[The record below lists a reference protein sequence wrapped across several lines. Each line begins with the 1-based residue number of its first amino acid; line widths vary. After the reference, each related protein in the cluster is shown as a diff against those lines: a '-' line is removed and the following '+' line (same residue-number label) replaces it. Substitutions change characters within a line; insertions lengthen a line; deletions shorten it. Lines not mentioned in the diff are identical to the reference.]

1 MKKIFMLLIFT
12 FMLIGCSSVQRNS
25 NNRALQ
31 LYKEWR
37 LEELEKEIQ
46 YLNESEREKYKKL
59 LDIRVDEKEKLFDEV
74 EKIKELLSQN
84 NIDELEKFLDLG
96 IKQNIVL
103 TQLKK
108 VDFRTANIF
117 FSELKFYNN
126 SATNMIAINYETT
139 TFYYEVFYILKE
151 KEWKIKNFKE
161 KRG

>member
-1 MKKIFMLLIFT
+1 MKKIFILLIFT

-25 NNRALQ
+25 NNRVLQ

-46 YLNESEREKYKKL
+46 SLNESEREKYKKL
-59 LDIRVDEKEKLFDEV
+59 LYIRVLEKEKLFDEV

-84 NIDELEKFLDLG
+84 NIVELEKFLDLG

-108 VDFRTANIF
+108 VDFTTANIF
-117 FSELKFYNN
+117 FSELKFYDN

-139 TFYYEVFYILKE
+139 TFYYEVFYVLKE
-151 KEWKIKNFKE
+151 KEWKIKKFKE

>member
-1 MKKIFMLLIFT
+1 
-12 FMLIGCSSVQRNS
+12 MLIGCSSVQRNS

-84 NIDELEKFLDLG
+84 NIDELERFLDLG

>member
-1 MKKIFMLLIFT
+1 MKKIFILLIFT

>member
-1 MKKIFMLLIFT
+1 
-12 FMLIGCSSVQRNS
+12 MLIGCSSVQRNS

>member
-1 MKKIFMLLIFT
+1 
-12 FMLIGCSSVQRNS
+12 MLIGCSSIQRNS

-59 LDIRVDEKEKLFDEV
+59 LDIRVDEKERLFDEV